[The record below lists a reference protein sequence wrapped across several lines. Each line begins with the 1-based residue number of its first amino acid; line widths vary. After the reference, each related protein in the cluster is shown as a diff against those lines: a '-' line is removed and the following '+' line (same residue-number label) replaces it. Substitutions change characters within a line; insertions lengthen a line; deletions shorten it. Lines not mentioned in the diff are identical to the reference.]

1 VDKQGNEPNRLIA
14 TMEGPT
20 KTNHSVT
27 AVVVALTVMVFVL
40 DLLTPLGIAIWIL
53 YILPLGVT
61 RWSSFRPLTAA
72 GAGACT
78 PLIILG
84 YYLSP
89 PGIEPEISL
98 INRLLGISMLGIA
111 AFFLRVAKA

>member
-1 VDKQGNEPNRLIA
+1 MDKQRNEPNRLIA
-14 TMEGPT
+14 TMEEPT
-20 KTNHSVT
+20 KTDHSVT
-27 AVVVALTVMVFVL
+27 AVVVVLTVMVFVL

-72 GAGACT
+72 VAGACT

-84 YYLSP
+84 YFLSP
-89 PGIEPEISL
+89 PGIEPEMAI
-98 INRLLGISMLGIA
+98 INRLLGIAMLWIA